1 MSGLIDDYV
10 GEIPLQVGMVIVGSC
25 DERAVAYDMIQ
36 SLEAMITQHLQD
48 NCPGWQIVTTQPVI
62 GVVDEPENLD

>member
-10 GEIPLQVGMVIVGSC
+10 GEVPVQLGMVMVGSV
-25 DERAVAYDMIQ
+25 DDRAAAYTMI
-36 SLEAMITQHLQD
+36 SELETMITQHLQD

-62 GVVDEPENLD
+62 GLVEDPEE

>member
-10 GEIPLQVGMVIVGSC
+10 GEVPLQLGIVITGSC
-25 DERAVAYDMIQ
+25 DERGAAYDMIQ
-36 SLEAMITQHLQD
+36 SLEMAITQHLQD

-62 GVVDEPENLD
+62 GLVEDPEE